1 MSNRL
6 QSWTLALV
14 VLVVACLIN
23 SLIIQEIVQ
32 LLDENISIAKVSL
45 AYHPGWQVAMAASGF
60 SLIGTFLN
68 WIVSLSLMIMTN
80 QDHIN
85 ITNAEADWKHE
96 LDRRNMVYDNG
107 VLQGKNHL
115 KYKKSRIS
123 PWTWVLPILLTMIS
137 CGFGT
142 MANFHPKLNI
152 TKEAKGN
159 FGRSIEKIFRE
170 IEDYE
175 KDLLKFE
182 NDTNDECFPFLT
194 FADIL
199 NDHHNQNK
207 NLRNFL
213 VRPIDQFRLKANE
226 IIEPMK
232 KSISNL
238 RKELILHIDEEIF
251 GGNMQTWTENYLPLL
266 ALIFTIP
273 RFLCLLVLLF
283 GCFMASIFQC
293 TMQISPM
300 CEAVQPRK
308 IVDCYGKIAMFSM
321 VYVIGAQLSISNILS
336 SFGVPF
342 FHIFVQYGTGFFYDL
357 VADAI
362 LFATYVGMNNE
373 YFFAIPRKQ
382 VLVTFSIEGTEGT
395 RAPGGSGPGA
405 IPVQNRL
412 G

>member
-1 MSNRL
+1 
-6 QSWTLALV
+6 
-14 VLVVACLIN
+14 
-23 SLIIQEIVQ
+23 
-32 LLDENISIAKVSL
+32 
-45 AYHPGWQVAMAASGF
+45 
-60 SLIGTFLN
+60 
-68 WIVSLSLMIMTN
+68 
-80 QDHIN
+80 
-85 ITNAEADWKHE
+85 
-96 LDRRNMVYDNG
+96 
-107 VLQGKNHL
+107 
-115 KYKKSRIS
+115 
-123 PWTWVLPILLTMIS
+123 
-137 CGFGT
+137 
-142 MANFHPKLNI
+142 
-152 TKEAKGN
+152 
-159 FGRSIEKIFRE
+159 
-170 IEDYE
+170 
-175 KDLLKFE
+175 
-182 NDTNDECFPFLT
+182 
-194 FADIL
+194 
-199 NDHHNQNK
+199 
-207 NLRNFL
+207 
-213 VRPIDQFRLKANE
+213 
-226 IIEPMK
+226 
-232 KSISNL
+232 
-238 RKELILHIDEEIF
+238 
-251 GGNMQTWTENYLPLL
+251 MQTWTENYLPLL